1 MSKGI
6 TKEEFIK
13 RSNEKYDGKYRFYNM
28 EYNGW
33 QSYVWIECQDHG
45 LFKVKPVKHIGR
57 NQECPHCTREL
68 KRQEIEQKILKICS
82 KIPYCDTS
90 RLRYENSGNKL
101 ILNCTFIQD
110 GEIHGEYTK
119 LSEEIYDGDGCPKC
133 ALIKRGIEH
142 AVSKEEFIRRSKE
155 KHGNLYNY
163 DNIKYTKISEYVYDI
178 WCYEHNGYFNTLA
191 HNHRLYKCNVCY
203 GTETR
208 TTQQFIDEANAIH
221 NYRYDYSN
229 TVYVA
234 NNEYLFIDCYVH
246 GQYKRLPTQHINAEL
261 GCPDC
266 IREESDSISS
276 GEKEI
281 IDILGYHGIQYI
293 TQKSFDDCKHINKL
307 QYDFYLPEYNLCI
320 EYDGQ
325 QHFIPIDGWGG
336 EETLKS
342 IQIRDEIKN
351 QYCKNNNINLLRIPY
366 YECNPEE
373 MIEEYF
379 KYVYNKNLN
388 SKQYK

>member
-13 RSNEKYDGKYRFYNM
+13 RSKEKYNDKYRFYHM
-28 EYNGW
+28 EYIGY
-33 QSYVWIECQDHG
+33 QYDVWIDCQDHG
-45 LFKVKPVKHIGR
+45 LYKVKPSKHIGR
-57 NQECPHCTREL
+57 NQECPCCIKEKLRL
-68 KRQEIEQKILKICS
+68 KCEQKVLEKCNS
-82 KIPYCDTS
+82 VPNCDTS
-90 RLRYENSGNKL
+90 RVRYIDSSSKIILGCFVFDEKENK
-101 ILNCTFIQD
+101 
-110 GEIHGEYTK
+110 IHGKYEK
-119 LSEEIYDGDGCPKC
+119 LPYEVDDGCPTC
-133 ALIKRGIEH
+133 NLILRGIEH

-336 EETLKS
+336 EEGFKK
-342 IQIRDEIKN
+342 QKIRDNIKE
-351 QYCKNNNINLLRIPY
+351 QYCNDNNINLLRIPY